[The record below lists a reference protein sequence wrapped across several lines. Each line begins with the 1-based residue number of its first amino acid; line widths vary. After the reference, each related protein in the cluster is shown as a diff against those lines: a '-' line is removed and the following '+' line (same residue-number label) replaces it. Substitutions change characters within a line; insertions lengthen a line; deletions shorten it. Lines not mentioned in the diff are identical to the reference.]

1 MPLYTVGEFFDVLI
15 THVEIP
21 NVVSEFWKYIMLLS
35 NEINVIFLHLQILIV
50 IIKHEL

>member
-21 NVVSEFWKYIMLLS
+21 NVVSEYKVVYYV
-35 NEINVIFLHLQILIV
+35 N
-50 IIKHEL
+50 IKGD

>member
-21 NVVSEFWKYIMLLS
+21 NVVSDFWKYMYMYMYIMLLS
-35 NEINVIFLHLQILIV
+35 NEINVIFYITV
-50 IIKHEL
+50 